1 MDIREILKQMKL
13 EEKIRLC
20 SGLDFWRTRAYEKY
34 GIPSFFMCDG
44 PSGLRKQE
52 MGNDADMLGI
62 NNSRPS
68 TCFPAAVTT
77 SNTWDRELLYQ
88 VGKAIGEEAK
98 DQRVG
103 VVLGPG
109 VNIKRN
115 PLCGRNFEYFSE
127 DPYQAGTLSAEFIK
141 GMQSE
146 GVGCSLKHFAC
157 NSQEKNR
164 LASDSVIDERTLR
177 EIYLKAFEIAVRSAE
192 PATVMSAYNKI
203 NGVHCSDNKML
214 LNDILREE
222 WGFKGLVMTDWGGMN
237 DRILAFEAGNDLMMP
252 GGSDY
257 MEKEVAEA
265 VRSGKLSEEDIDR
278 CCERVIALTLKAN
291 ELLKEEYKADYK
303 KHHEL
308 AVKVAE
314 SGAVLL
320 KNDDHLLPLQKDGR
334 ILIAGNM
341 AKKVR
346 YQGAGSSHINPVEL
360 HEPIEYLKDYDF
372 AQGCDDH
379 GDTTDAMLKELSE
392 KAKEADAV
400 VVFAGLPDR
409 YESEGFD
416 RDDMKMPKGHVRMI
430 EAAAKANRKTV
441 VVLLCGSAVECDW
454 ADEVSSILY
463 MGLSGEGTAEAVYD
477 LLFGKANPS
486 GKLSETWP
494 YCYEDVISS
503 SNYAKTKDA
512 LYMEGIYVGYR
523 YYDKA
528 KKEVRWP
535 YGYGLSYSS
544 FELKD
549 FKVRGNEISVNVTNT
564 SDLEGSEV
572 VQLYVGQEDPV
583 VYRPLR
589 ELKHFKKISLKPH
602 ETRKVTFILNDE
614 DFMLWDD
621 GFKKVRGNYL
631 IEAGTGSRQICFRES
646 VEVDGETVEAPSWQK
661 GSWYENPDQK
671 LTQNE
676 WEKLLGRK
684 YEPTK
689 LIRGQFT
696 MENTVEEMKD
706 YSLIMKIMYKA
717 VEMTIARGF
726 EGKID
731 YDNPEF
737 RMLMA
742 SSAGSPIRSLQ
753 ISGGIRS
760 GIMEG
765 LVEMAN
771 GRLLKGILKMIR
783 G

>member
-1 MDIREILKQMKL
+1 MDIRETLKQMTL
-13 EEKIRLC
+13 EEKIKLC
-20 SGLDFWRTRAYEKY
+20 SGLNFWETRAYEKY

-52 MGNDADMLGI
+52 MERETDMLGI

-88 VGKAIGEEAK
+88 VGRAIGEEAR
-98 DQRVG
+98 DQKVG

-127 DPYQAGTLSAEFIK
+127 DPYQAGILSAQFIK

-146 GVGCSLKHFAC
+146 GVGCSIKHFAC
-157 NSQEKNR
+157 NSQEKSR
-164 LASDSVIDERTLR
+164 LSSDSIIDERTLR
-177 EIYLKAFEIAVRSAE
+177 EIYLKAFEIAVKSAD

-203 NGVHCSDNKML
+203 NGVHCSDSKKL

-265 VRSGKLSEEDIDR
+265 VKSGKLSQEDVDR
-278 CCERVIALTLKAN
+278 CCERVIALALKAN
-291 ELLKEEYKADYK
+291 EVLKEEYKADYK
-303 KHHEL
+303 KHHDL
-308 AVKVAE
+308 AVRVAE

-320 KNDDHLLPLQKDGR
+320 KNDNHLLPLKKGSK

-360 HEPIEYLKDYDF
+360 HEPIEYLKDYDY
-372 AQGCDDH
+372 AQGCDDY
-379 GDTTDAMLKELSE
+379 GDTTDAMLKELGE

-400 VVFAGLPDR
+400 VIFAGLPDR

-416 RDDMKMPKGHVRMI
+416 RDDMKMPKGHIRMI
-430 EAAAKANRKTV
+430 EAAARANRNTI

-463 MGLSGEGTAEAVYD
+463 MGLSGEGTAEAVND

-486 GKLSETWP
+486 GNLSESWP
-494 YCYEDVISS
+494 YHYEDVVSS
-503 SNYAKTKDA
+503 DSYGKTRDA

-544 FELKD
+544 FELRD
-549 FKVRGNEISVNVTNT
+549 FRVEGSEVSVNITNT
-564 SDLEGSEV
+564 SNIEGSEV
-572 VQLYVGQEDPV
+572 VQLYIGQKDPILH
-583 VYRPLR
+583 RPVK
-589 ELKHFKKISLKPH
+589 ELKHFEKVFLKPQ
-602 ETRKVTFILNDE
+602 ETKNVSFTLKDE
-614 DFMLWDD
+614 DFALWDD
-621 GFKKVRGNYL
+621 GFKKVKGSYL
-631 IEAGTGSRQICFRES
+631 IEVGTGSRQICFEEMI
-646 VEVDGETVEAPSWQK
+646 EVDGETVEAPAWQK
-661 GSWYENPDQK
+661 GSWYENFEGK
-671 LTQNE
+671 LSQSE
-676 WEKLLGRK
+676 WEKLLGKK
-684 YEPTK
+684 YESSK
-689 LIRGQFT
+689 LIKGQFT

-717 VEMTIARGF
+717 VEKTIAKGF
-726 EGKID
+726 DGRID
-731 YDNPEF
+731 YDNPDF
-737 RMLMA
+737 KMMMN

-753 ISGGIRS
+753 ISGGIRG

-765 LVEMAN
+765 MVEMAN
-771 GRLLKGILKMIR
+771 GHLLKGILKMIR

>member
-1 MDIREILKQMKL
+1 MDIRETLKKMTL
-13 EEKIRLC
+13 EEKIQLC
-20 SGLDFWRTRAYEKY
+20 SGINFWETKGYEKY

-52 MGNDADMLGI
+52 MGSDVDMLGI

-88 VGKAIGEEAK
+88 VGQAIGEEAR
-98 DQRVG
+98 DQKVG

-127 DPYQAGTLSAEFIK
+127 DPLQAGTLSAEFIK
-141 GMQSE
+141 GLQSQ
-146 GVGCSLKHFAC
+146 GIGCSIKHFAC
-157 NSQEKNR
+157 NSQEKSR
-164 LASDSVIDERTLR
+164 LSSDSILDERSLR
-177 EIYLKAFEIAVRSAE
+177 EIYLKAFEIAVKNAD

-203 NGVHCSDNKML
+203 NGVHCSDNRKL

-237 DRILAFEAGNDLMMP
+237 DRIAAFRAGNDLMMP

-257 MEKEVAEA
+257 MEKDVAEA
-265 VRSGKLSEEDIDR
+265 VRSGSLSEDDIDR
-278 CCERVIALTLKAN
+278 CCERVIALALKAV
-291 ELLKEEYKADYK
+291 ETLKEEYKADYK
-303 KHHEL
+303 RHHEL
-308 AVKVAE
+308 AVRVAE

-320 KNDDHLLPLQKDGR
+320 KNDNHLLPLKQGRR

-360 HEPIEYLKDYDF
+360 HEPIEYLKDYDY
-372 AQGCDDH
+372 AQGCDER
-379 GDTTDAMLKELSE
+379 GDTTDKLLNELSE
-392 KAKEADAV
+392 KAREADAV
-400 VVFAGLPDR
+400 VVFAGLSDR

-416 RDDMKMPKGHVRMI
+416 RDDMKMPEGHMRMI
-430 EAAAKANRKTV
+430 KAAAEANRNTI
-441 VVLLCGSAVECDW
+441 VVLLCGSPVECDW
-454 ADEVSSILY
+454 ADEVSSVLY
-463 MGLSGEGTAEAVYD
+463 MGLSGEGTAEAVCD

-494 YCYEDVISS
+494 YRYEDVISAPY
-503 SNYAKTKDA
+503 YAKEKDA

-544 FELKD
+544 FALKD
-549 FKVRGNEISVNVTNT
+549 FRMEGNKVSVNIANT

-583 VYRPLR
+583 LHRPLR
-589 ELKHFKKISLKPH
+589 ELKHFEKVSLKPN
-602 ETRKVTFILNDE
+602 ETKNITFTLNDD

-621 GFKKVRGNYL
+621 GFKKIKGTYL
-631 IEAGTGSRQICFRES
+631 IEVGTGSRQICFKEAI
-646 VEVDGETVEAPSWQK
+646 EVDGETVEAPAWQK
-661 GSWYENPDQK
+661 GSWYEDPDQT
-671 LTQNE
+671 LSQSE
-676 WEKLLGRK
+676 WEKMLGRK
-684 YEPTK
+684 YEAAK
-689 LIRGQFT
+689 LVKGQFS
-696 MENTVEEMKD
+696 MENSVEEMRD

-717 VEMTIARGF
+717 VEKTIAKGF
-726 EGKID
+726 DGKID
-731 YDNPEF
+731 YENPEF
-737 RMLMA
+737 KMMMN
-742 SSAGSPIRSLQ
+742 SSAGSPIRSMK
-753 ISGGIRS
+753 ISSGMRGGIF
-760 GIMEG
+760 EG
-765 LVEMAN
+765 MVEMAN
-771 GRLLKGILKMIR
+771 GHLLKGILKMIK